1 MNTMDFASTTRAF
14 YFTPKEQ
21 EVLDYMAYCYTYA
34 EISAKMM
41 ITKKTLLRHIYNI
54 SLKTGI
60 RTQLGITRY
69 AIEHG
74 YGYGKQLVVS

>member
-1 MNTMDFASTTRAF
+1 VNKIDFSSSTRNF

-34 EISAKMM
+34 EISTKMC
-41 ITKKTLLRHIYNI
+41 ITKKTLLKHIDNI
-54 SLKTGI
+54 GVKAGI

-74 YGYGKQLVVS
+74 YGYGKHLVVS